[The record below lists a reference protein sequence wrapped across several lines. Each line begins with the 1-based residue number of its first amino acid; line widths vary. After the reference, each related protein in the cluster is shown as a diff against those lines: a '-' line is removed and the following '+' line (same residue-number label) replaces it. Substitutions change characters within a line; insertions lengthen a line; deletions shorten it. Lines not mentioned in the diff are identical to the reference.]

1 MILAIVRQTM
11 KSRLARDL
19 LATAQNLSSQY
30 FIGIGKSDVFDT
42 DPIDVAVSAIDT
54 AHEEREFRNNL
65 QSIKRVEA
73 SSMVIP
79 RVNWN
84 SGSLY
89 SAWSDKETVHPFYV
103 MNEQKEVYICLSQG
117 GSSETPN
124 LSTVEPN
131 YGTIHPDQYLTP
143 FTTADGYEWKY
154 MFSLSPERVVSFL
167 SSNYIPVLV
176 SDKDPADAGPFED
189 LLIEVQ
195 NTAIPGQLVS
205 VEVVDG
211 GTGYT
216 DGTLPLVVNG
226 DGTSAA
232 GTATVLGGKI
242 VKVNMTNR
250 GQDYSN
256 ASVTVE
262 GVGYDCV
269 LRAILSDHN
278 GLGKDQ
284 TNDFKT
290 SSVMFTIK
298 PNGVEDD
305 TFIVENTF
313 RQMGLIQDIQ
323 NSDGTPF
330 LGTKLKVLPYVRLT
344 SSSGFTSGNQIKGVN
359 SETLGYIDES
369 VNNNVYFHQNES
381 TGFGDFEIGE
391 TVTEIGGDATGVV
404 SLVYAD
410 NGVNRF
416 SGEVL
421 YIENRHRIRRD
432 AEQQEDIKIVITV

>member
-11 KSRLARDL
+11 RSRIARDL
-19 LATAQNLSSQY
+19 LANVQDLSSQY
-30 FIGIGKSDVFDT
+30 FIGIGKSDVFNDT
-42 DPIDVAVSAIDT
+42 DTAFAAVDT
-54 AHEEREFRNNL
+54 PLEEKEFRNNL

-79 RVNWN
+79 RVNWS

-89 SAWSDKETVHPFYV
+89 SAWSDKETAHPFYV

-117 GSSETPN
+117 GSQETPN

-154 MFSLSPERVVSFL
+154 MFSLSPERVVDFL

-195 NTAIPGQLVS
+195 NTAIPRQLVG
-205 VEVVDG
+205 VEIIESGSGYVDG
-211 GTGYT
+211 DVPLIIDGNGTG
-216 DGTLPLVVNG
+216 
-226 DGTSAA
+226 AA
-232 GTATVLGGKI
+232 GTVTVLGGEV
-242 VKVNMTNR
+242 VKVTMTDR
-250 GQDYSN
+250 GQDYMS
-256 ASVTVE
+256 AGVSID
-262 GVGYDCV
+262 GVGTGCV

-313 RQMGLIQDIQ
+313 RQMGLLKDVD
-323 NSDGTPF
+323 NTDGTPF
-330 LGTKLKVLPYVRLT
+330 LGTKLKVLPYIRLT
-344 SSSGFTSGNQIKGVN
+344 AASGFTSGNQIKGSN
-359 SETLGYIDES
+359 SDALGHIDES
-369 VNNNVYFHQNES
+369 VNNNVYFHQNDS
-381 TGFGDFEIGE
+381 TGFGDFEVGE
-391 TVTEIGGDATGVV
+391 TVTEIGGDASGVV

>member
-11 KSRLARDL
+11 RSRIARDL
-19 LATAQNLSSQY
+19 LANVQNLSSQY
-30 FIGIGKSDVFDT
+30 FIGIGKSDVFNDT
-42 DPIDVAVSAIDT
+42 DTAFAAVDT
-54 AHEEREFRNNL
+54 SLEEKEFRNNL

-79 RVNWN
+79 RVNWS

-89 SAWSDKETVHPFYV
+89 SAWSDKETTHPYYV

-117 GSSETPN
+117 GSQSTPN

-131 YGTIHPDQYLTP
+131 YGHIHPDQYLTP

-154 MFSLSPERVVSFL
+154 MFSLSPERVVDFL

-195 NTAIPGQLVS
+195 NTAIPRQLVG
-205 VEVVDG
+205 VEIVDG
-211 GTGYT
+211 GTGYA
-216 DGTLPLVVNG
+216 DGDVPLVIDGNG
-226 DGTSAA
+226 TGAA
-232 GTATVLGGKI
+232 GTATILGGEV
-242 VKVNMTNR
+242 VKVTMTDR
-250 GQDYSN
+250 GQDYMI
-256 ASVTVE
+256 AGVSVD
-262 GVGYDCV
+262 GVGTDCV

-298 PNGVEDD
+298 PDGVEGD

-313 RQMGLIQDIQ
+313 RQMGLLKDID
-323 NSDGTPF
+323 NTDGTPF
-330 LGTKLKVLPYVRLT
+330 LGTRLKVLPYIRLT
-344 SSSGFTSGNQIKGVN
+344 SASGFTSGNQIKGAN
-359 SETLGYIDES
+359 SDALGYIDES

-381 TGFGDFEIGE
+381 TGFGEFEVGE
-391 TVTEIGGDATGVV
+391 SVTEIGGDASGVV

>member
-11 KSRLARDL
+11 RSRIARDL
-19 LATAQNLSSQY
+19 LANVQDLSSQY
-30 FIGIGKSDVFDT
+30 FIGIGKSDVFNDT
-42 DPIDVAVSAIDT
+42 DTAFAAVDT
-54 AHEEREFRNNL
+54 PLEEKEFRNNL

-79 RVNWN
+79 RVNWS

-89 SAWSDKETVHPFYV
+89 SAWSDKETTHPYYV

-117 GSSETPN
+117 GSQSAPN

-131 YGTIHPDQYLTP
+131 YGHVGPDAYLTP

-154 MFSLSPERVVSFL
+154 MFSLSPERVVDFL

-195 NTAIPGQLVS
+195 NTAIPRQLVG
-205 VEVVDG
+205 VEIVDG
-211 GTGYT
+211 GTGYV
-216 DGTLPLVVNG
+216 DGDVPLVIDGNG
-226 DGTSAA
+226 TGAA
-232 GTATVLGGKI
+232 GTATILGGEV
-242 VKVNMTNR
+242 VKVTMTDR
-250 GQDYSN
+250 GQDYMIAGVSID
-256 ASVTVE
+256 
-262 GVGYDCV
+262 GVGTDCV

-298 PNGVEDD
+298 PDGVEGD

-313 RQMGLIQDIQ
+313 RQMGLLKDID
-323 NSDGTPF
+323 NTDGTPF
-330 LGTKLKVLPYVRLT
+330 LGTRLKVLPYIRLT
-344 SSSGFTSGNQIKGVN
+344 SASGFTSGNQIKGAN
-359 SETLGYIDES
+359 SDALGHIDES

-381 TGFGDFEIGE
+381 TGFGEFEVGE
-391 TVTEIGGDATGVV
+391 TVTEIGGDASGVV

>member
-11 KSRLARDL
+11 RSRIARDL
-19 LATAQNLSSQY
+19 LTNVQDLSSQY
-30 FIGIGKSDVFDT
+30 FIGIGKSDIFQD
-42 DPIDVAVSAIDT
+42 DDIAVSAVD
-54 AHEEREFRNNL
+54 ASHEEREFRNNL
-65 QSIKRVEA
+65 QSIKRVES

-79 RVNWN
+79 RVNWS

-89 SAWSDKETVHPFYV
+89 SVWSDKETTHPYYV

-117 GSSETPN
+117 GTAETPN

-131 YGTIHPDQYLTP
+131 YGNVGPDAYLTP
-143 FTTADGYEWKY
+143 FTTTDGYEWKY
-154 MFSLSPERVVSFL
+154 MFSLSPERVVDFL

-176 SDKDPADAGPFED
+176 SDKDPAQAGPFED

-195 NTAIPGQLVS
+195 NTAIPRQLVS

-211 GTGYT
+211 GSGYT
-216 DGTLPLVVNG
+216 DGTLQVTVDGN
-226 DGTSAA
+226 GTSAA
-232 GTATVLGGKI
+232 CTATVLGGKV
-242 VKVNMTNR
+242 VKVAMDDR
-250 GQDYSN
+250 GQDYTH
-256 ASVTVE
+256 ASVTVD
-262 GVGYDCV
+262 GIGSGCV

-290 SSVMFTIK
+290 SSIMFTIK
-298 PNGVEDD
+298 PNGIEDN

-313 RQMGLIQDIQ
+313 RQMGLLKDID
-323 NSDGTPF
+323 NTDGTPF

-344 SSSGFTSGNQIKGVN
+344 SASGFTAGNQITGTN
-359 SETLGYIDES
+359 SEALAHIDES

-381 TGFGDFEIGE
+381 TGFGDFEVGE

-410 NGVNRF
+410 NGVDRF